1 MLSTHVCFH
10 NPVKLFFWYYRRE
23 SSWEVLKLTLSN
35 RKMKIKIEVT
45 MINKIQHVQILF
57 NSVKVILTDILVH
70 YQISL

>member
-1 MLSTHVCFH
+1 MLSTHVSFH